1 MIFVRLKA
9 LLLTKIHSTQNN
21 SEIFMTSH
29 ELPIVLASSSK
40 YRRELLSRI
49 LSVFEHA
56 SPDIDETQIS
66 GESPQEC
73 AARLARLKATALIAQ
88 FPAHW
93 IIGSDQLATINHQ
106 TLGKPLTKERA
117 IAQLSLCS
125 GRKVSFLTS
134 IALLNSQTGE
144 IKEYLEEVVVT
155 FRRLTEPEI
164 VAYIDREQPL
174 DCAGSFKC
182 EGLGI
187 SLFESIESRDPNTL
201 IGLPL
206 IGLNRL
212 LLEAGINSLLEG
224 AP

>member
-1 MIFVRLKA
+1 MK
-9 LLLTKIHSTQNN
+9 SQ
-21 SEIFMTSH
+21 
-29 ELPIVLASSSK
+29 ELPIVLASGSK

-49 LSVFEHA
+49 LNAFEHA
-56 SPDIDETQIS
+56 SPDIDETPIS
-66 GESPQEC
+66 GESPREC
-73 AARLARLKATALIAQ
+73 AARLARSKTKALAEQ

-93 IIGSDQLATINHQ
+93 IIGSDQLASLDKEI
-106 TLGKPLTKERA
+106 LGKPLTKERA

-125 GRKVSFLTS
+125 GRRVSFLTS

-155 FRRLTEPEI
+155 FRGLTEPEI
-164 VAYIDREQPL
+164 VAYIEREQPL

-212 LLEAGINSLLEG
+212 LLEAGINPLLEG
-224 AP
+224 AQ

>member
-1 MIFVRLKA
+1 MK
-9 LLLTKIHSTQNN
+9 
-21 SEIFMTSH
+21 SH

-49 LSVFEHA
+49 LWDFEHA
-56 SPDIDETQIS
+56 SPEIDETPVY
-66 GESPQEC
+66 GESPKAC
-73 AARLARLKATALIAQ
+73 AARLARLKAQALIEQ

-93 IIGSDQLATINHQ
+93 IIGSDQLATIDLQ
-106 TLGKPLTKERA
+106 ILGKPLTKERA

-125 GRKVSFLTS
+125 GRRVSFLTS
-134 IALLNSQTGE
+134 LALLNSQTGE
-144 IKEYLEEVVVT
+144 IKEYLEEVDVT

-164 VAYIDREQPL
+164 VAYIEREQPL

-187 SLFESIESRDPNTL
+187 TLFESIESRDPNTL

-212 LLEAGINSLLEG
+212 LLEAGVNPLLK
-224 AP
+224 

>member
-1 MIFVRLKA
+1 MK
-9 LLLTKIHSTQNN
+9 SQ
-21 SEIFMTSH
+21 
-29 ELPIVLASSSK
+29 ELPIVLASGSK

-49 LSVFEHA
+49 LNAFEHA
-56 SPDIDETQIS
+56 SPDIDETPIS
-66 GESPQEC
+66 GESPREC
-73 AARLARLKATALIAQ
+73 AARLARSKAKALAEQ

-93 IIGSDQLATINHQ
+93 IIGSDQLASLDKLI
-106 TLGKPLTKERA
+106 LGKPLTKERA

-125 GRKVSFLTS
+125 GRRVSFLTS

-144 IKEYLEEVVVT
+144 TKEYLEEVVVT

-187 SLFESIESRDPNTL
+187 CLFESIESRDPNTL

-212 LLEAGINSLLEG
+212 LLEAGINPLLEG
-224 AP
+224 AQ